1 MCLILG
7 LVETVG
13 IRLRISKELWEVGE
27 FDVGVEFSCFIA
39 DFPQSR
45 QFSQGWRS
53 QYCLVHTEKEILYRY
68 CTPLE
73 PIRPQ

>member
-13 IRLRISKELWEVGE
+13 IRLRIFKELWEVGE

-39 DFPQSR
+39 DFPQFR
-45 QFSQGWRS
+45 QFSQGWCS
-53 QYCLVHTEKEILYRY
+53 QYCLVHTEKKY
-68 CTPLE
+68 CTDTVLL
-73 PIRPQ
+73 